1 MRERVFGL
9 ADSVEQAAQAPSRDR
24 DRNGEDGGMSTG
36 KERYMPRLLLSR
48 RVDESIFIGDDIKI
62 TLVSVNGKSAR
73 IAIEAPTDVC
83 VDREEIRELRN
94 AERE

>member
-1 MRERVFGL
+1 
-9 ADSVEQAAQAPSRDR
+9 
-24 DRNGEDGGMSTG
+24 
-36 KERYMPRLLLSR
+36 MPRLLLSR
-48 RVDESIFIGDDIKI
+48 RVDESIFIGDDVKI

-73 IAIEAPTDVC
+73 IAIEAPTDVR